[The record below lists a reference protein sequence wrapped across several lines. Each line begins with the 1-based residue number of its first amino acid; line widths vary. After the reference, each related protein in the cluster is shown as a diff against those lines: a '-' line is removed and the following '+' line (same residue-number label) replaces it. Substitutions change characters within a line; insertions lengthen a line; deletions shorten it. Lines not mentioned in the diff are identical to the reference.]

1 MRHNADT
8 INGDPTRKKTTR
20 HVLLPSDIEFDTNSA
35 WAIETLI
42 SPKMK
47 DVTDPM
53 RSKEQDSNGPLDARF
68 DQLVTDTLQR
78 WNVPGLSIAVVDEE
92 KTWAKVRSKAP

>member
-1 MRHNADT
+1 MRYNADT
-8 INGDPTRKKTTR
+8 TCINGDPTRKKTTI
-20 HVLLPSDIEFDTNSA
+20 V
-35 WAIETLI
+35 TLI

-68 DQLVTDTLQR
+68 DKLVTDTLQR
-78 WNVPGLSIAVVDEE
+78 WNVPGLSIAVVDGE
-92 KTWAKVRSKAP
+92 KTWAKVRRKGKHHDPASHAL